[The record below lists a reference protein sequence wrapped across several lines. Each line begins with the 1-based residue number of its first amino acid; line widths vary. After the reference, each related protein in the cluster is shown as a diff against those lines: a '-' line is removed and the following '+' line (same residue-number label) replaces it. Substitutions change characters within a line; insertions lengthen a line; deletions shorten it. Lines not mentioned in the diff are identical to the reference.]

1 MICVIRRKTRPR
13 LLLSLGPNVPRHKD
27 AQVLVAEMTCDQ
39 DDDCL
44 AETEGKAV
52 INASGSSVPT

>member
-1 MICVIRRKTRPR
+1 MIGVIRRKTWPQ
-13 LLLSLGPNVPRHKD
+13 LLLSLGPNPRHKD

-44 AETEGKAV
+44 AETEDKAV
-52 INASGSSVPT
+52 INAPGSSVPT